1 MAGMK
6 ELSKKEHS
14 KKEHSKKE
22 RKYIQRWVF
31 WSIVIGIV
39 AGLGAFAFYLVL
51 QIMIDLF
58 MGYLAGFQPMPP
70 AGEQDVPFISVP
82 TAQYRLWVL
91 ALMPALGGLIAG
103 LIIYSL
109 APEAEGHGTDA
120 IIDAFHNKKGV
131 IRRRVPLIKAIAS
144 AITIGSGGS
153 AGREGPIAQIGGGFG
168 SFLGT
173 KLKLGERETRMM
185 MICGAAAGIGA
196 MFKAPLGSALFGT
209 EVLYKR
215 DFEMESMIPAI
226 VSSVVAYA
234 VFCSIPYVGWKPIFD
249 TPPYTFTH
257 PKELIFFAIL
267 GIACTA
273 LGIFYI
279 KIFYLTKD
287 FFKGLA
293 IPNHLKP
300 AIGGALVGIFALVI
314 GYWEP
319 QALDGILGMGYG
331 TIQTAIN
338 MELPLLELMELMLIV
353 AIAKIFTTSFTI
365 GSGGSGGVFAP
376 SLVIGAMLGGLFGG
390 ISQFFFPEII
400 AGPTMSAFV
409 LVGMAAFFAGA
420 AKVPIA
426 AILMISEMAGSYSLL
441 VPLMLTSVVA
451 YALSGGW
458 TIYKKQRRT
467 RKESPAHRREFMVDL
482 LEGIRVKDAYI
493 EDVLT
498 IPTDTTVKEALY
510 FVDKTGHIAY
520 PVVDES
526 GKMVG
531 ITTLMDLEKQR
542 GEGAV
547 YRKVGLMCTK
557 EVIVAYPDEFLEDV
571 LHKMDTYHVGR
582 LPVVKGRSEEEN
594 KELLGIISRADII
607 REHCRRLSL
616 LKGGSSP

>member
-1 MAGMK
+1 MAEM
-6 ELSKKEHS
+6 LEHS
-14 KKEHSKKE
+14 TKE
-22 RKYIQRWVF
+22 RKYIQRWVLL
-31 WSIVIGIV
+31 SILIGIV
-39 AGLGAFAFYLVL
+39 AGFGAFAFYLLL
-51 QIMIDLF
+51 QIMTDFFL
-58 MGYLAGFQPMPP
+58 GYLAGFQPTPP
-70 AGEQDVPFISVP
+70 AGEQDVPYISLP
-82 TAQYRLWVL
+82 TAPFRLWVL
-91 ALMPALGGLIAG
+91 ALMPALGGLIVG
-103 LIIYSL
+103 LIIYSF

-131 IRRRVPLIKAIAS
+131 IRKRVPLIKAIAS

-185 MICGAAAGIGA
+185 MVCGAAAGIGA

-215 DFEMESMIPAI
+215 DFEMESLIPAI

-234 VFCSIPYVGWKPIFD
+234 VFCSIPSIGWHPIFD

-257 PKELIFFAIL
+257 PKELIFFAVL

-279 KIFYLTKD
+279 KVFYATRA
-287 FFKGLA
+287 FFKRLA

-300 AIGGALVGIFALVI
+300 AIGGALVGIFVLVI
-314 GYWEP
+314 GYFEP

-331 TIQTAIN
+331 TVQTAID
-338 MELPLLELMELMLIV
+338 MELPLPELIELMIIV

-390 ISQFFFPEII
+390 ISHFFFPEII
-400 AGPTMSAFV
+400 TETTMSAFV
-409 LVGMAAFFAGA
+409 VVGMAAFFAGA

-458 TIYKKQRRT
+458 TIYEKQVKT

-493 EDVLT
+493 EDVQT
-498 IPTDTTVKEALY
+498 ISADTTVKEALY
-510 FVDKTGHIAY
+510 FVDRTGHIAY
-520 PVVDES
+520 PVVDKE
-526 GKMVG
+526 GRMVG
-531 ITTLMDLEKQR
+531 ITSLMDLEKQR
-542 GEGAV
+542 EEGSG
-547 YRKVGLMCTK
+547 YRKVSLMCTK
-557 EVIVAYPDEFLEDV
+557 EVIVAYPDEFLEDA
-571 LHKMDTYHVGR
+571 LHKMDMYHVGR
-582 LPVVKGRSEEEN
+582 LPVVKGQSEEEN
-594 KELLGIISRADII
+594 KELVGIISRADII
-607 REHCRRLSL
+607 REHCRRWSL
-616 LKGGSSP
+616 IKGGSSL